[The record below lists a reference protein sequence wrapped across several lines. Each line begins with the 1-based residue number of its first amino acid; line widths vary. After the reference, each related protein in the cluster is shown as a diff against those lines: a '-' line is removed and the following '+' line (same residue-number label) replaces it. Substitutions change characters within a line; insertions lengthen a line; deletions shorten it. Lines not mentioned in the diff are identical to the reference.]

1 MDTGKIS
8 KDIQTQWAGR
18 SIAFFEEIDSTN
30 IMAGALAEQGAPEG
44 TLVLADH
51 QTGGKGRRGRQ
62 WFSPAGTGI
71 WMTLLLRP
79 ELSPERISAITLVAA
94 LSVGKAIHQVTGL
107 DTGIKWPNDLVVD
120 GKKVCGILTEMRFVP
135 GSSPYVLLGIGINVN
150 QTEFPADLPHA
161 YSLRMAL
168 EKRGVSDQVGLLE
181 RRRDT
186 DRMTITGEDIRERII
201 AAFCTYFENDYETYL
216 QSGGM
221 RLLKREYEEN
231 LTNLNREVQVLA
243 PSGSWLG
250 VAEGISDTG
259 DLLVRDEAGV
269 LQTVNSGE
277 VSVRGVY
284 GYAE

>member
-8 KDIQTQWAGR
+8 KEIQTQWAGR

-30 IMAGALAEQGAPEG
+30 NMAGALAEEGAPEG
-44 TLVLADH
+44 TLVLADR

-79 ELSPERISAITLVAA
+79 ELPPEQIPAITLVAA
-94 LSVGKAIHQVTGL
+94 LSVSKAIRHATGIE
-107 DTGIKWPNDLVVD
+107 TGIKWPNDLVVE

-135 GSSPYVLLGIGINVN
+135 GNRPYVLLGIGINVN
-150 QTEFPADLPHA
+150 QTEFPEDLPHA
-161 YSLRMAL
+161 YSLRMAAS
-168 EKRGVSDQVGLLE
+168 KQRASDDICSLSRQCKSDKE
-181 RRRDT
+181 
-186 DRMTITGEDIRERII
+186 TISGEHLRERII
-201 AAFCTYFENDYETYL
+201 ALICTYFEKDYEIYL
-216 QSGGM
+216 KTGDM
-221 RLLKREYEEN
+221 CLLKQEYEEK

-243 PSGSWLG
+243 SSGSWLG
-250 VAEGISDTG
+250 VAEGISDSG
-259 DLLVRDEAGV
+259 DLLVRDAAGV

>member
-30 IMAGALAEQGAPEG
+30 IMAGVLAEQGAPEG

-94 LSVGKAIHQVTGL
+94 LSVEKAIHQVTGL

-120 GKKVCGILTEMRFVP
+120 GKKVCGILTEE
-135 GSSPYVLLGIGINVN
+135 GSV
-150 QTEFPADLPHA
+150 
-161 YSLRMAL
+161 
-168 EKRGVSDQVGLLE
+168 
-181 RRRDT
+181 
-186 DRMTITGEDIRERII
+186 
-201 AAFCTYFENDYETYL
+201 
-216 QSGGM
+216 
-221 RLLKREYEEN
+221 
-231 LTNLNREVQVLA
+231 
-243 PSGSWLG
+243 
-250 VAEGISDTG
+250 
-259 DLLVRDEAGV
+259 
-269 LQTVNSGE
+269 
-277 VSVRGVY
+277 
-284 GYAE
+284 